1 MTDAPASPRH
11 ITAYWLGRMRY
22 DEALALQEHLVK
34 ARIAGEIGDTLLLVE
49 HERVIT
55 LGRGAHLENV
65 LVDMAEREA
74 RGIDYAETGRGG
86 DVTYHGPGQL
96 VGYPIF
102 DLKPERCDVRK
113 YVRDLARTMILTAA
127 DFGVSAGF
135 IEGDAKLVGVWVDP
149 ADPARFPED
158 PRSRAIAKIGAI
170 GVRLSRWVTMHG
182 FAFNVAPELADYAMI
197 VACGITRYGVTSLAA
212 LAAPGGTAA
221 SALPTVEQA
230 GRRAAVHLAELF
242 SARLDFADREATQ
255 ALVARP
261 SAAASAGVSSAAP
274 QAKSAT

>member
-1 MTDAPASPRH
+1 MRQ

-22 DEALALQEHLVK
+22 AEALALQEHLVQ
-34 ARIAGEIGDTLLLVE
+34 ARVKGEIGDTLLLLE

-55 LGRGAHLENV
+55 LGRGAHQENV
-65 LVDMAEREA
+65 LVAPGEREE
-74 RGIDYAETGRGG
+74 RGIDYFETGRGG

-113 YVRDLARTMILTAA
+113 YVRDLAKTMIRTAA
-127 DFGVSAGF
+127 DFGVTAGF

-149 ADPARFPED
+149 AHLTRWPED
-158 PRSRAIAKIGAI
+158 PAARPDGPIAKIGAI

-182 FAFNVAPELADYAMI
+182 FSFNVAPELSDYAMI
-197 VACGITRYGVTSLAA
+197 VACGITQHGVTSLQA
-212 LAAPGGTAA
+212 LDFPQGA
-221 SALPTVEQA
+221 SGVTVPTVEET
-230 GRRAAVHLAELF
+230 GRRAAHHLAELF
-242 SARLDFADREATQ
+242 CARLDFADRDATK

-261 SAAASAGVSSAAP
+261 STTASVGVSTSAP
-274 QAKSAT
+274 QAKSAM

>member
-1 MTDAPASPRH
+1 MTHGRH
-11 ITAYWLGRMRY
+11 ITAHWLGRVRY

-34 ARIAGEIGDTLLLVE
+34 ARIAGEMGATLLLVE

-65 LVDMAEREA
+65 LVDRDELPA

-127 DFGVSAGF
+127 DHGVAAGF
-135 IEGDAKLVGVWVDP
+135 IEGDPKLVGVWVDP
-149 ADPARFPED
+149 ADPGAFPED

-182 FAFNVAPELADYAMI
+182 FAFNVAPDLADYAMI
-197 VACGITRYGVTSLAA
+197 VACGITGYGVTSLAA
-212 LAAPGGTAA
+212 LGVPPTE
-221 SALPTVEQA
+221 LPTVEET

-242 SARLDFADREATQ
+242 SARLDFADRAATQ
-255 ALVARP
+255 ALVARA
-261 SAAASAGVSSAAP
+261 STAASAGVSSAAP
-274 QAKSAT
+274 QAKSAR

>member
-1 MTDAPASPRH
+1 MTLLSNRE
-11 ITAYWLGRMRY
+11 ITAYWLGRVRY

-127 DFGVSAGF
+127 DYGVAAGF
-135 IEGDAKLVGVWVDP
+135 IEGDPKLVGVWVDRG
-149 ADPARFPED
+149 DPARWPED
-158 PRSRAIAKIGAI
+158 PKSRAIAKIGAI

-182 FAFNVAPELADYAMI
+182 FAFNVAPDLADYAMI
-197 VACGITRYGVTSLAA
+197 VACGITSYGVTSLEALGGAA
-212 LAAPGGTAA
+212 ARAAP
-221 SALPTVEQA
+221 LPTVEEA

-242 SARLDFADREATQ
+242 SARLDFADREATK

-261 SAAASAGVSSAAP
+261 SAMASAGVSTAAP

>member
-1 MTDAPASPRH
+1 MSERH
-11 ITAYWLGRMRY
+11 ITAHWLGRVRY
-22 DEALALQEHLVK
+22 HEALALQELLVK
-34 ARIAGEIGDTLLLVE
+34 ARIEGEIGDTLLLLE

-55 LGRGAHLENV
+55 LGRGAHLDNV
-65 LVDMAEREA
+65 LVDKGEREA

-96 VGYPIF
+96 VGYPLF

-127 DFGVSAGF
+127 DYGVAAGF
-135 IEGDAKLVGVWVDP
+135 IEGDPQLVGVWVDP
-149 ADPARFPED
+149 ADPARFPAD
-158 PRSRAIAKIGAI
+158 PKSRAIAKVGAI

-182 FAFNVAPELADYAMI
+182 FAFNVSPDLADYAMI
-197 VACGITRYGVTSLAA
+197 VACGIKSYGVTSLAA
-212 LAAPGGTAA
+212 LGVAAP
-221 SALPTVEQA
+221 ALPTVEEA
-230 GRRAAVHLAELF
+230 GRRAAVHLAALF

-274 QAKSAT
+274 QAKSAR